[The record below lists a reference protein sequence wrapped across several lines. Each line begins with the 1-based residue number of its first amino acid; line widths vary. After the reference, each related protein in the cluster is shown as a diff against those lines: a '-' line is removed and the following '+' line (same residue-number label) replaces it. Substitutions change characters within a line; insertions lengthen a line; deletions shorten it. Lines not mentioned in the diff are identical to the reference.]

1 MKKLKNKVF
10 YTIFSILTISL
21 LSFIVVFNVQNYLEE
36 KTSYSKDE
44 NENLTIKQF
53 KNLFS
58 KFIEKA
64 KEIDT
69 EFELI

>member
-36 KTSYSKDE
+36 K
-44 NENLTIKQF
+44 
-53 KNLFS
+53 KNVERSLNMSF
-58 KFIEKA
+58 
-64 KEIDT
+64 DYGCNYLYHT
-69 EFELI
+69 T